1 MFEQLRDALRGIGRD
16 AGPTDRRA
24 ALAGMKDALV
34 HARMA
39 LQDLGEGIAI
49 TDRRLGEERRELD
62 TVTRRRDLA
71 ARINDTQTVS
81 VADRFVAQHAERVR
95 VLEQK
100 HVAQVDELAL
110 AQREYDDMARELKHT
125 MAGVP
130 LGGAGGGARSP
141 EDAAM
146 REVEEALGER
156 QANADKAALDAM
168 ARARARETREADASE
183 RLAALKRQLGK
194 EP

>member
-16 AGPTDRRA
+16 AGPSDRRA

-71 ARINDTQTVS
+71 VQINDTQTVS
-81 VADRFVAQHAERVR
+81 VADRFVAQHTERVR

-100 HVAQVDELAL
+100 HVAQVDELSL
-110 AQREYDDMARELKHT
+110 AQREYDEMARELKRA

-130 LGGAGGGARSP
+130 AGGAAGRARSP

>member
-1 MFEQLRDALRGIGRD
+1 MFEQLRDALRGLGRD

-24 ALAGMKDALV
+24 AMAGMKDALV

-39 LQDLGEGIAI
+39 LQDLREGVAV
-49 TDRRLGEERRELD
+49 TERRLTAERGELD
-62 TVTRRRDLA
+62 TVTRRRGLA
-71 ARINDTQTVS
+71 EQINDAETVEI
-81 VADRFVAQHAERVR
+81 AERFVAQHAERVR

-100 HVAQVDELAL
+100 RAAQLDELAL
-110 AQREYDDMARELKHT
+110 AEREYEAMSRELKRA
-125 MAGVP
+125 MAGIP
-130 LGGAGGGARSP
+130 LGSAGGAGSHEA
-141 EDAAM
+141 AAM

-156 QANADKAALDAM
+156 QAAADTAELDAM
-168 ARARARETREADASE
+168 SRARTREAREADAAE